1 MFQVVPVASIEDP
14 DVLSVRQY
22 GVARLGLLGNA
33 CRPCW
38 IIVGPESFEHPA
50 EMDIRRKNEIDQV
63 ELRSSHRF
71 TGS

>member
-38 IIVGPESFEHPA
+38 IIVGPESFENPA
-50 EMDIRRKNEIDQV
+50 DGY
-63 ELRSSHRF
+63 S
-71 TGS
+71 